1 MYFIDIYNRKILP
14 NDYLLINK
22 NGAIKINM
30 SKLML
35 VQVDDN
41 LECRYV
47 KESPL
52 CLACVHCYK
61 IENISAELLSYLD
74 KPNEYKLSLNTIK
87 DIYNRNIK
95 AGDFVYSL
103 SYNYFKKNELVY
115 GLVIDSNHIF
125 TDNNTIKK
133 VSNVFKIDSCNQY
146 EEIIYNELVYNYNDY
161 LRRRTFHTDKKLEVG
176 DVFETNSYLHIYCGD
191 YMFSVYSDEDYMIR
205 YSNSILDSKGKPHQV
220 FLKLKKSVTK
230 HMDFYRDYSYGWIG
244 EKDMSDFI
252 SSCGLSNSSLYSLG
266 LPNCYKFD
274 LSISRLGVFKENIGI
289 CRRPDSEFLVKYGNR
304 KIRVNF
310 YFNYYY

>member
-1 MYFIDIYNRKILP
+1 MYFLELFNRKILP

-22 NGAIKINM
+22 NGTIKINM

-35 VQVDDN
+35 VQVDNN

-52 CLACVHCYK
+52 CLASVHCYK
-61 IENISAELLSYLD
+61 LENISDELLSYLD

-103 SYNYFKKNELVY
+103 SFNYFKKDELVY

-125 TDNNTIKK
+125 IGNNTIKK
-133 VSNVFKIDSCNQY
+133 VSNVFKIESCNQY
-146 EEIIYNELVYNYNDY
+146 EKIIYNDLVYNYNDY
-161 LRRRTFHTDKKLEVG
+161 LQRRTFHADKKLEVG
-176 DVFETNSYLHIYCGD
+176 DVFETNSYLYIYCGD
-191 YMFSVYSDEDYMIR
+191 YMFNVYSDEDYIIR
-205 YSNSILDSKGKPHQV
+205 YSNSILDTKDEYHQV
-220 FLKLKKSVTK
+220 FLKLKKSVIK
-230 HMDFYRDYSYGWIG
+230 HMDFYRDYSYGWLG
-244 EKDMSDFI
+244 EKDVSNFI
-252 SSCGLSNSSLYSLG
+252 SSCGLSNSSIHNLG

-274 LSISRLGVFKENIGI
+274 LSLSHLGVFKENIGI
-289 CRRPDSEFLVKYGNR
+289 CRRPNSKFLVKYDNR
-304 KIRVNF
+304 KIEVDF
-310 YFNYYY
+310 SFIY

>member
-1 MYFIDIYNRKILP
+1 MYFFDIYNRKILP

-35 VQVDDN
+35 VQVDNN

-74 KPNEYKLSLNTIK
+74 KSNEYKLSLNTIK

-103 SYNYFKKNELVY
+103 SYNFFKKNELVY
-115 GLVIDSNHIF
+115 GLVVDSKHIF
-125 TDNNTIKK
+125 IGNNTLKK
-133 VSNVFKIDSCNQY
+133 VSNVFKIESCNQY
-146 EEIIYNELVYNYNDY
+146 EERIYTDLIYSYNDY
-161 LRRRTFHTDKKLEVG
+161 LKRKLLYNTKKLEVG
-176 DVFETNSYLHIYCGD
+176 DVFETNSYLYIYCGD
-191 YMFSVYSDEDYMIR
+191 YMFSVYSDEDYFIK
-205 YSNSILDSKGKPHQV
+205 YSNSINDYMDEYHQV
-220 FLKLKKSVTK
+220 FLKLKKSVMK
-230 HMDFYRDYSYGWIG
+230 HMDFYRDYSYGWLG
-244 EKDMSDFI
+244 EKDVSDFI
-252 SSCGLSNSSLYSLG
+252 SSCGLSNSNIHSLG

-274 LSISRLGVFKENIGI
+274 LSLGRLGIFKENIGM
-289 CRRPDSEFLVKYGNR
+289 CRRPNSKFLVKNGNQQ
-304 KIRVNF
+304 IEVNF
-310 YFNYYY
+310 YFNYC